1 MPARSPET
9 ARAQRSR
16 AVAITARPPSRHV
29 ERPDTTTAE
38 PRNRV
43 REMQRA
49 RLLAAA
55 VASIAEAGYAQLSV
69 TQLVAR
75 AGVSRGTFYELFAD
89 REDVFLA
96 VFDDAVAEIRAAV
109 AEAGTPNGKWE
120 ECVRAYLETMLGV
133 LEEEPALARLCLVE
147 SQQAGVKVQRRR
159 TEIIDGLARIVDQG
173 REDGRGRRGGGAPPL
188 TAHSV
193 VAGAVSVVH
202 ERLLSTAAGPLS
214 ELVGPLMSI
223 IVFPFRGPE
232 AAAAELGRPA
242 RKLGKRRQSAVK
254 RGRSVPLD
262 EVGSRLTYRSMLVL
276 VFVAEHPEANN
287 REVAD
292 GVGITDQGQISKL
305 LIRLASLGL
314 LENAVE
320 SGGRGIANAW
330 LITPK
335 GNEIRRAAQA

>member
-1 MPARSPET
+1 MPARSPEAT
-9 ARAQRSR
+9 RTTRSR
-16 AVAITARPPSRHV
+16 AVTATARPPSRHV
-29 ERPDTTTAE
+29 ERPSTKTGE

-43 REMQRA
+43 REVQRA
-49 RLLAAA
+49 RLLTAAM
-55 VASIAEAGYAQLSV
+55 ASIAEAGYAQLSV

-96 VFDDAVAEIRAAV
+96 VFEDAVAEIRAAV
-109 AEAGTPNGKWE
+109 ADAGAPDGKWE
-120 ECVRAYLETMLGV
+120 ERVRTYLETMLGV

-159 TEIIDGLARIVDQG
+159 TEIIDGLAQIVDQG
-173 REDGRGRRGGGAPPL
+173 REGGRGRRGGGPPPL

-202 ERLLSTAAGPLS
+202 ERLLSTATGPLS
-214 ELVGPLMSI
+214 ELAGPLMSI

-242 RKLGKRRQSAVK
+242 RKLGKRRSAGK
-254 RGRSVPLD
+254 RERGVPLD
-262 EVGSRLTYRSMLVL
+262 DVGSRLTYRSMLVL

-292 GVGITDQGQISKL
+292 GVGISDQGQISKL

-314 LENAVE
+314 IENAVE

-335 GNEIRRAAQA
+335 GNGIRRAVQA